1 MLIFAFNGIPHHHAF
16 LCRAVAC
23 LTHFLVLSSY
33 CWLMNEAFNLYMQIT
48 YTTHPAVAGASAS
61 LSDAA
66 SKYRFL
72 GMGYSTCDSH
82 CRERIRS
89 DRCLVLP
96 FCIVTLL
103 ASIKKTAYFMQ
114 ISLRLCFID
123 LDDWFKIY
131 FIPITAIIF
140 VGYRTDRA
148 RKLSL
153 LTRSPSWS

>member
-1 MLIFAFNGIPHHHAF
+1 MLIFAFNGIPHHHAI

-82 CRERIRS
+82 SRESIRS

-103 ASIKKTAYFMQ
+103 ASIKKAAYFMP

-140 VGYRTDRA
+140 VGYRADRE
-148 RKLSL
+148 RELFL